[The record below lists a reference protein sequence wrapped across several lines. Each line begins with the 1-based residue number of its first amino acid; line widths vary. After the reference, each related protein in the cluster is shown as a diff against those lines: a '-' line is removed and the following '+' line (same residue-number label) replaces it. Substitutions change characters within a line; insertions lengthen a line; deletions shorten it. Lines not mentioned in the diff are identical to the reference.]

1 MLFRSE
7 GLAKAVTRLLYSLME
22 AGVDLASDPVML
34 ELAENDAD
42 L

>member
-1 MLFRSE
+1 MARHE
-7 GLAKAVTRLLYSLME
+7 GLAKAVIRLLYSLME
-22 AGVDLASDPVML
+22 AGVDLETDPVML